1 LAKSFPNQQSH
12 FPISKAV
19 SQPAKLFAGQQS
31 RLLTGRV
38 IPQSAES
45 FADQQ
50 SYSAISKIVS
60 QSAKRF
66 PDQRSRFLLGED
78 ISLSAK
84 LFPDRQSHFLVR
96 KGGSRPAENIFS
108 PPNSLGLNAIQSSA
122 SRNLHFHFRL
132 RFSHRFY
139 NAEGKRFG
147 GNSGR
152 GSSQNR

>member
-19 SQPAKLFAGQQS
+19 SQPAKLFASQQS

-38 IPQSAES
+38 IPQSTES

-50 SYSAISKIVS
+50 SYSAISKVVS
-60 QSAKRF
+60 QSAKLF
-66 PDQRSRFLLGED
+66 PDQRSRFLPGEV
-78 ISLSAK
+78 ISRSANS
-84 LFPDRQSHFLVR
+84 FSDRQSHFLVR
-96 KGGSRPAENIFS
+96 KGGSRPAENIFRHS
-108 PPNSLGLNAIQSSA
+108 TRWVSMRYSHLPSEIFI
-122 SRNLHFHFRL
+122 FHFRL

-139 NAEGKRFG
+139 NLEGKRFG
-147 GNSGR
+147 GNGPR